1 MSRAS
6 PGSGPQAVAAPKF
19 GERVMALADRLA
31 AWSETPDGLTCT
43 FLSPAHRAVARELAV
58 LMANAGLA
66 AEIDT
71 VANVVG
77 RYRSSNPSARTV
89 IVASHYDTVCNAG
102 KYDGRLGILVPLVV
116 VEYFARTG
124 ERLPFNLELIAFSE
138 EEGMRFSTAYIGSS
152 AIAGRFDPQLLN
164 RRDAKGT
171 SLAEALRDAGYD
183 PGLIPKLARRGSDLA
198 AYLEVHIE
206 QGPVLLDADVPVG
219 VVTSIAGNTRY
230 AVTIDGKAG
239 HAGTVPMAL
248 RHDAL
253 AAGAEIV
260 LLVERRCHEPGLT
273 GTVGRLTIADGA
285 TNLIP
290 GRCDLTIDI
299 RSADDSLRAKATTD
313 ILAEVDQIAA
323 RRGVTIAAKEHLN
336 VPAVACSPRL
346 QNIIS
351 AAIGRAGL
359 PVLKLPSGAGHD
371 SVMFSG
377 LADMAMMFVRS
388 GNGGISHSPRETIT
402 AADADVAAHILLDV
416 LRNLGST

>member
-6 PGSGPQAVAAPKF
+6 HGSGPQAVAAAKF

-43 FLSPAHRAVARELAV
+43 FLSPAHRAVARELAA
-58 LMANAGLA
+58 LMADAGLA
-66 AEIDT
+66 AEVDT

-89 IVASHYDTVCNAG
+89 IIGSHYDTVCNAG

-116 VEYFARTG
+116 VEHFARTG

-152 AIAGRFDPQLLN
+152 AVAGRFDPRLLN
-164 RRDAKGT
+164 RRDAEGV

-183 PGLIPKLARRGSDLA
+183 PGSIPKLARRGNDLA
-198 AYLEVHIE
+198 AYLEIHIE

-219 VVTSIAGNTRY
+219 VVTSIAGNTRF

-260 LLVERRCHEPGLT
+260 LLVERRCREPGLT
-273 GTVGRLTIADGA
+273 GTVGRLTIAGGA
-285 TNLIP
+285 ANLIA

-299 RSADDSLRAKATTD
+299 RSADDSLRAKANTD
-313 ILAEVDQIAA
+313 ILAEIDRIAA
-323 RRGVTIAAKEHLN
+323 SRGVTIAAEERLN
-336 VPAVACSPRL
+336 VPAAACSPRL

-351 AAIGRAGL
+351 AAIGRGGL
-359 PVLKLPSGAGHD
+359 PVLRLPSGAGHD
-371 SVMFSG
+371 AVMFSG
-377 LADMAMMFVRS
+377 LTDMAMMFVRN
-388 GNGGISHSPRETIT
+388 GNGGISHSPDETIT
-402 AADADVAAHILLDV
+402 AADAEVAAHVLLDV
-416 LRNLGST
+416 LRNLGPT